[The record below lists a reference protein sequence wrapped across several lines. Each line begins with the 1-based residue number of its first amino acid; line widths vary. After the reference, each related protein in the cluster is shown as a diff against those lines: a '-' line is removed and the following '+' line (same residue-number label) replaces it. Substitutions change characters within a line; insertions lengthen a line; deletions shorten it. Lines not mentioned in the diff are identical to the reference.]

1 MATKLDQ
8 NGNLW
13 AQKPDGTWYLVSP
26 ANAPAAAGN
35 TQPGAPPPVA
45 TQPGVPGPN
54 ALDQGAQQGGKAIGG
69 FLKNVLSP
77 NGQMQAPS
85 INSDIDGVMNTDG
98 TPIGSLTPADYSA
111 ATGGRSEPQ
120 TDLDDLD
127 ESDIA
132 ALMSKGGEVPPQATK
147 PPSYETGGEVDGDTP
162 DKAIKKAIV
171 PLDQR
176 VQAGVDAT
184 PTQTL
189 GDTGKSVLNDAATN
203 APPILKNI
211 SAWGN
216 NLMNGG
222 PDVTPG
228 QILGVGVP
236 GSVDPTTGK
245 PVQNDAEFQQSLAD
259 AKSRDQAISDLS
271 APATPPLDLQKISLG
286 SQAYTAPTTIPPT
299 GQSVTQIPGAG
310 GNPPLFPSPAA
321 KEAQQQLEN
330 AGYAT
335 EQSALGVGSIQAA
348 NAAKESAFQS
358 DLADKLEANQQ
369 ASDDANQKWE
379 AMYGPA
385 FDNFSKQRIDPM
397 EFYNNLGFGGQVAFT
412 LGHAL
417 GAFVSAYTHTPDI
430 ALQII
435 NSKIEQN
442 IQAQRTNIALQGQ
455 SLEFMRQHHMDQ
467 NQYDALSR
475 IHMLQLAQAKL
486 GTITADGAGDLAQ
499 ATAGQISDGI
509 AYNIA
514 AQKLSM
520 QNQYDQLNAAG
531 NGAGAAAKGA
541 QPPLPNAQE
550 QEKITK
556 IDGANNAL
564 DDQFSLTSQGAQA
577 YDAYG
582 LPYEIVAAHVPWHT
596 KTKDALNSSGL
607 LEQRLIEAL
616 FPDSNRIPTD
626 VQMKEMHG
634 RAISPINTSETN
646 LSNYK
651 WWKTQLAAE
660 RILRYQA
667 ANAPIASW
675 GAAHGVKVDN
685 LVPPQPGWVKPGAQ
699 NGAAPGPRKIIKE
712 LPYPK
717 AQ

>member
-13 AQKPDGTWYLVSP
+13 AQKPDGTWYIVSP
-26 ANAPAAAGN
+26 AAGN
-35 TQPGAPPPVA
+35 

-69 FLKNVLSP
+69 FLKNLISP

-85 INSDIDGVMNTDG
+85 INSDIDGVMNIDG
-98 TPIGSLTPADYSA
+98 TKIGSLTPADYS
-111 ATGGRSEPQ
+111 
-120 TDLDDLD
+120 
-127 ESDIA
+127 

-162 DKAIKKAIV
+162 DKAIQKAIV

-176 VQAGVDAT
+176 VQTGVDAT

-189 GDTGKSVLNDAATN
+189 GDTGKSVLNDAASN

-236 GSVDPTTGK
+236 GIASPD
-245 PVQNDAEFQQSLAD
+245 
-259 AKSRDQAISDLS
+259 S
-271 APATPPLDLQKISLG
+271 APGDFPTGYLDKDKNPVDDPSQAAFATYKDGSTKPFPSGPAVASPDETAYANQESSQVESAIPPLQLQKIALG
-286 SQAYTAPTTIPPT
+286 TQALTVPTTTPPT
-299 GQSVTQIPGAG
+299 GQTVTQIPGAG

-335 EQSALGVGSIQAA
+335 EQSALGVGEVQAA

-369 ASDDANQKWE
+369 ASDDANQRWE
-379 AMYGPA
+379 EMYGPA

-397 EFYNNLGFGGQVAFT
+397 EYYNNLGFGGQVAFT
-412 LGHAL
+412 LANAL
-417 GAFVSAYTHTPDI
+417 GAFASTYTHTPDI
-430 ALQII
+430 ALQIL

-499 ATAGQISDGI
+499 ATAGQMSDGI

-660 RILRYQA
+660 RVLRYQA
-667 ANAPIASW
+667 ANAPITSW